1 MPPKE
6 TPATPVKLNFADIIN
21 KVKENQ
27 EGAKKPFDFG
37 TVSDLEELGPDDYL
51 KLGDWWSKPTNLP
64 GLPFGRMVLIAG
76 DSDSGKS
83 SFAIQSIKAAQQQ
96 GVGTIY
102 IETENKTTAAD
113 FVNWGVDPQQI
124 IMKQS
129 FVLEQMFETA
139 IQAWDEI
146 VKVAPNAPLLIVI
159 DSMGNT
165 VTQFDEDLDLTDN
178 TKPGGK
184 GSALRRCLNKLA
196 GKLINAKNKVSVL
209 LISYTYDNIGSPG
222 RTNAG
227 GKALGFFPSL
237 IYQTKRIGWMEKTE
251 SGNKVRVGAKVKWDL
266 FKNHLKKTSPG
277 LKNIVFGITDD
288 GMSFVEK
295 DSE

>member
-6 TPATPVKLNFADIIN
+6 APVKLSFAEILN

-27 EGAKKPFDFG
+27 KEAKDPFDFAS
-37 TVSDLEELGPDDYL
+37 VSDLKELGPDDYI

-64 GLPFGRMVLIAG
+64 GLPFKRMTLIAG

-83 SFAIQSIKAAQQQ
+83 SFAIQVIKAAQQQ

-113 FVNWGVDPQQI
+113 FVNWGVDPDQVV
-124 IMKQS
+124 MAQS
-129 FVLEQMFETA
+129 FVLEDMFETA
-139 IQAWDEI
+139 LKAWEEI
-146 VKVAPNAPLLIVI
+146 VKVAPETPLLLVI

-165 VTQFDEDLDLTDN
+165 VTKFDEDLDLGDN

-196 GKLINAKNKVSVL
+196 GRLIKAKNKVSVL
-209 LISYTYDNIGSPG
+209 LISYTYDNIGSVG

-227 GKALGFFPSL
+227 GKALQFFPSL
-237 IYQTKRIGWMEKTE
+237 IYQTKRMGWMEKTQD
-251 SGNKVRVGAKVKWDL
+251 GNKIRVGAKVKWDL
-266 FKNHLKKTSPG
+266 YKNHIKKNDPG
-277 LKNIVFGITDD
+277 LKNIVFGINDEGIT
-288 GMSFVEK
+288 FVEK
-295 DSE
+295 DSSN